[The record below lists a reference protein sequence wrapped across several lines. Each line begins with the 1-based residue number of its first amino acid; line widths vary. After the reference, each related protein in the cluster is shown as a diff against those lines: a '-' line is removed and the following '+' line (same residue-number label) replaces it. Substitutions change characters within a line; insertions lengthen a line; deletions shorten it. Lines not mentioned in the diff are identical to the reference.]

1 MEIQFLVQLQAQVE
15 VEEHQDLILELLLLS
30 VEMVDQALAEAEDLL
45 SLIIKVEVVILHRF
59 LLHKEMTEGIQD
71 QPQDQHTIH
80 LQVVAVEL
88 VVQVNQV
95 QMEQMLVTAEP
106 M

>member
-15 VEEHQDLILELLLLS
+15 VEEHQDLILELLLQQ

-71 QPQDQHTIH
+71 QHQDQHTIH

-95 QMEQMLVTAEP
+95 QMEQMLVTAEL

>member
-1 MEIQFLVQLQAQVE
+1 
-15 VEEHQDLILELLLLS
+15 
-30 VEMVDQALAEAEDLL
+30 MVDQALAELEELL
-45 SLIIKVEVVILHRF
+45 FLIIKVEMEMNHRF

-71 QPQDQHTIH
+71 PHQDHHTIH

-95 QMEQMLVTAEP
+95 QMEQMLVTAEL